1 MYGLTVGFIFERFY
15 IRYLC
20 MYACVYII
28 NGGKTLVKEGNVH
41 LSISISKKARSLLKQ
56 QCDKQGDMSA
66 IIEHLI
72 LKEYDTE
79 YQKQTDE
86 KNES

>member
-1 MYGLTVGFIFERFY
+1 M
-15 IRYLC
+15 
-20 MYACVYII
+20 
-28 NGGKTLVKEGNVH
+28 VKEGNVH
-41 LSISISKKARSLLKQ
+41 LGISISKKARSLLKQ

-86 KNES
+86 KSKSKEN